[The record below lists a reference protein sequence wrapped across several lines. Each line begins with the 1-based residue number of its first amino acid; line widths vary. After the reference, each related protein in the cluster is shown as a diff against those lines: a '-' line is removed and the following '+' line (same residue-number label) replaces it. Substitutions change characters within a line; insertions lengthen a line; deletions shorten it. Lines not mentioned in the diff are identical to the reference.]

1 MANLTK
7 SYLFFLWKQLCTKIC
22 LASDFFC
29 WFCSGI
35 YGQENSEESGD
46 LNLKTNLE
54 TNIETNME
62 AKLKTSLKA
71 NLDLHLDDL
80 KLPTQADL
88 IQKAK
93 LSFRQQKI
101 VGGLPSKY
109 GDLPF
114 IVRKVFLMFSFKDIL
129 IIFDVT

>member
-1 MANLTK
+1 M
-7 SYLFFLWKQLCTKIC
+7 CTKIC

-29 WFCSGI
+29 WFCSGV

-46 LNLKTNLE
+46 LNLKSNLE
-54 TNIETNME
+54 TNLE

-93 LSFRQQKI
+93 LNFRQQKI

-114 IVRKVFLMFSFKDIL
+114 IVRKVYLMFSFKDIL
-129 IIFDVT
+129 IIFGD